1 MIRGEVSE
9 DQQALV
15 TIEIIDAEGHPRPVE
30 VVLDTGFTGY
40 LTLPAETIRRLG
52 LAPVGRRTFEL
63 ANGELFEF
71 EAYLASVSW
80 HGRLTDA
87 LVLRSDSEPLLGMTL
102 LWSSRV
108 TLDAIAQGEVRIEP
122 LEAMASEAV
131 ASKDTPPIMKRLLG
145 RLWSFVKG
153 SFLLLAFGL
162 AFGII
167 VIVAIGAF
175 YYGVIS
181 LPLKFGEILT
191 FMGIWL
197 AIGAVLGQNKPPA
210 MPLME
215 YLPRRIIVYV
225 CCYVFF
231 FAIAIVYEALLDR
244 GASGGIKVK
253 EVFGLLVVSLVSFAP
268 GFFAGQDKERN
279 Q

>member
-15 TIEIIDAEGHPRPVE
+15 NIEIIDAEGHPRPVE
-30 VVLDTGFTGY
+30 VILDTGFTGY
-40 LTLPAETIRRLG
+40 LTLPAETIRQLG
-52 LAPVGRRTFEL
+52 LVSVGRRTFEL

-80 HGRLTDA
+80 HGHLTDA
-87 LVLRSDSEPLLGMTL
+87 LVLRSTSEPLLGMTL
-102 LWSSRV
+102 LWGSRV
-108 TLDAIAQGEVRIEP
+108 TLNAIAQGEVRIET

-131 ASKDTPPIMKRLLG
+131 ASKDSPPIMKRLLG
-145 RLWSFVKG
+145 HLWSFVKG
-153 SFLLLAFGL
+153 SFLVL
-162 AFGII
+162 AFGI
-167 VIVAIGAF
+167 VGMAAIGA
-175 YYGVIS
+175 YAYGVIP

-210 MPLME
+210 MPLRQ

-231 FAIAIVYEALLDR
+231 IAIAIAYVALLDR
-244 GASGGIKVK
+244 GVSGGIKGK
-253 EVFGLLVVSLVSFAP
+253 EIFGLLVVSLVSFAP
-268 GFFAGQDKERN
+268 GFFAGQDKDPKE
-279 Q
+279 